1 MTSSAG
7 ARGIHRAVLLRV
19 GAATAVITL
28 VFGSLTHF
36 MSRDRLE
43 ENLARLAEVSVRNF
57 NRSVLDE
64 LEGGSLE
71 PGMLQADLDAIRGD
85 ARLEL
90 EGGYFVYVRVLAP
103 DGTLLAEDTD
113 RRFTDI
119 VAIVDTIASID
130 EVRGRVR
137 DLQEAGDFQVAYADV
152 EGDPYLAVALPM
164 VDQNDRPVAVV
175 EGVFAVSPLTVSRL
189 RADQLRTVGYVI
201 LIVLATVLAIYPV
214 IFAMIRRLGLLT
226 SSLLDSNLETM
237 QALGGAIAKRDSDTD
252 EHNYRVS
259 VYSLRLAQKLGLD
272 DASMRTLI
280 KGALLH
286 DVGKIGIRD
295 DVLLKPGKL
304 DDAEY
309 TVMKTHVDHGMDITQ
324 RATWL
329 RDAQQVVGSH
339 HEKFDGSGYP
349 HGVAGEAIPLVAR
362 IFAVVDV
369 FDALT
374 SRRPYKEP
382 IPFDKTMAILEEGR
396 GSHFDP
402 MVLDA
407 FVGIARDLFGDFVD
421 SDGGEAKRVLSEAT
435 LYYFTDDLV
444 GQLS

>member
-7 ARGIHRAVLLRV
+7 AKGIHRAVLLRV
-19 GAATAVITL
+19 GVATAVITL
-28 VFGSLTHF
+28 VFGALTHF
-36 MSRDRLE
+36 VSRNRLE
-43 ENLARLAEVSVRNF
+43 ENLGRLAEVSVRNF

-64 LEGGSLE
+64 LEGGAFE
-71 PGMLQADLDAIRGD
+71 PGMLQTDLDAIRGD

-90 EGGYFVYVRVLAP
+90 EGGHFVYVRVLAL

-113 RRFTDI
+113 RRFADI
-119 VAIVDTIASID
+119 DAIVDTVAAID
-130 EVRGRVR
+130 RVRGRVR
-137 DLQEAGDFQVAYADV
+137 ELEETGDFQVAYADV
-152 EGDPYLAVALPM
+152 EGDPYLAVSLPM
-164 VDQNDRPVAVV
+164 LDQGERPVAVI
-175 EGVFAVSPLTVSRL
+175 EGVFAVSPVTVARL
-189 RADQLRTVGYVI
+189 RADQLRAVAYVI

-252 EHNYRVS
+252 EHNFRVS
-259 VYSLRLAQKLGLD
+259 VYSLRLAQELGLD
-272 DASMRTLI
+272 DESMRTLI

-329 RDAQQVVGSH
+329 RDAQQVVGAH

-349 HGVAGEAIPLVAR
+349 HGVVGEAIPLVAR

-382 IPFDKTMAILEEGR
+382 IPFDRTMAILEEGR

-402 MVLDA
+402 AVLDA
-407 FVGIARDLFGDFVD
+407 FVGIARGLFDDFVD
-421 SDGGEAKRVLSEAT
+421 SDGDEAKRVLSEAT
-435 LYYFTDDLV
+435 LTYFTDDLV